1 MDANHRSRE
10 LEEIRKRDHDELIEM
25 VTRALH
31 DKSLLKIA
39 LAASTPEDAHNVVEV
54 IGQVRSYGQ
63 HLSSSSNSHHT

>member
-1 MDANHRSRE
+1 LDANNRSRE

-54 IGQVRSYGQ
+54 IEQARS
-63 HLSSSSNSHHT
+63 

>member
-1 MDANHRSRE
+1 LDANHRSRE

-39 LAASTPEDAHNVVEV
+39 LAGSTPEDAHNVVEV
-54 IGQVRSYGQ
+54 IEQARS
-63 HLSSSSNSHHT
+63 

>member
-1 MDANHRSRE
+1 LDANHRSRE
-10 LEEIRKRDHDELIEM
+10 LEEIRKRDHDELIQM

-54 IGQVRSYGQ
+54 IRQARS
-63 HLSSSSNSHHT
+63 

>member
-1 MDANHRSRE
+1 MDANNRSRE

-54 IGQVRSYGQ
+54 IEQARS
-63 HLSSSSNSHHT
+63 

>member
-1 MDANHRSRE
+1 LDANHRSRE
-10 LEEIRKRDHDELIEM
+10 LEEIRKRDHDELIQM

-54 IGQVRSYGQ
+54 IGQARS
-63 HLSSSSNSHHT
+63 

>member
-1 MDANHRSRE
+1 LDANHRSRE

-54 IGQVRSYGQ
+54 IEQARP
-63 HLSSSSNSHHT
+63 